1 MENGRID
8 LHLHT
13 TASDGT
19 FSPVEV
25 VTKALEIGLKVISIT
40 DHDTVNGITEA
51 IKHIDKLR
59 QTNIDSI
66 HLSSVSQKEFPA
78 LGDANIHPF
87 PMEIIPGVELSST
100 FKHKEVHILG
110 YFIDYK
116 DSKLLEQLENL
127 GGNLN
132 EIESGN
138 QKNYSFNG
146 YYLFIYFYLKRW
158 FLIRLWSREGLC
170 L

>member
-1 MENGRID
+1 MGEGRVGVWNNDNMENGRID

-19 FSPVEV
+19 FTPVEV

-51 IKHIDKLR
+51 IKHIEKLR
-59 QTNIDSI
+59 QTNIDSAHFSPI
-66 HLSSVSQKEFPA
+66 SQKESPA
-78 LGDANIHPF
+78 VGGANMHPF
-87 PMEIIPGVELSST
+87 PLEIIPGVELSST

-116 DSKLLEQLENL
+116 DSE
-127 GGNLN
+127 
-132 EIESGN
+132 
-138 QKNYSFNG
+138 
-146 YYLFIYFYLKRW
+146 
-158 FLIRLWSREGLC
+158 
-170 L
+170 